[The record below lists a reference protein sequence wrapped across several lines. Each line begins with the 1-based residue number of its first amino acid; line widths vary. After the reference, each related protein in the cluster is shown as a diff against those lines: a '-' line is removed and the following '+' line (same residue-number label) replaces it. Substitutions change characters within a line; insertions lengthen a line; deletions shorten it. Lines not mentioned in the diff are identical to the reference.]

1 MKHTKQWLFVIISCV
16 AVFPDPLFVRSAGT
30 ITDIL
35 KAFAQS
41 LGGFVAVGVALAL
54 CVFVWGLVRSIYLTK
69 SDTELADARK
79 QMTWGV
85 IGLTVVVS
93 MWGFV
98 KLLQTMVGVG
108 NQDDCT
114 SPTMEVGGSITTKS
128 CF

>member
-1 MKHTKQWLFVIISCV
+1 MKQTKQWIFIIIACV

-35 KAFAQS
+35 NAFAQS
-41 LGGFVAVGVALAL
+41 LGGFVTVGVALAL
-54 CVFVWGLVRSIYLTK
+54 CVFVWGLVRSIYFTK

-79 QMTWGV
+79 QMVWGIV
-85 IGLTVVVS
+85 GLTVVVS
-93 MWGFV
+93 VWGFV
-98 KLLQTMVGVG
+98 KLLQTLVGVE

-114 SPTMEVGGSITTKS
+114 SPTMEIGESITTKS